1 MIRQAFLQPCCKFK
15 KNILCNKI
23 VLEIYKNTLLL
34 QFNGNHAKSIF
45 SSYAFSKINS
55 TMAGKVIA
63 ISNHKGG
70 VGKTTSCINIGA
82 GLAQKNKKVLL
93 IDMDPQT
100 NLSQSLGISNP
111 ENNVYVS
118 MKENMPLV
126 PLKIKNN
133 LFVVPAINE
142 LGGAEL
148 ELSAEAGRE
157 FILKELLDPLK
168 EQYDYILIDCPP
180 SLGLLTINA
189 FTASDEIYIPMQAQY
204 LALQGIGNLLGLV
217 EKIQKRLHPKLGIT
231 GIFITQFDKRRVL
244 SRYVMDT
251 LESHFGKRV
260 FKTRIRNN
268 ISLAEAPNAG
278 QDIFSYQKKSN
289 GAFDYGMLV
298 KEMLS
303 REVSPKKSS

>member
-1 MIRQAFLQPCCKFK
+1 MSG
-15 KNILCNKI
+15 KI
-23 VLEIYKNTLLL
+23 
-34 QFNGNHAKSIF
+34 
-45 SSYAFSKINS
+45 
-55 TMAGKVIA
+55 IA

-111 ENNVYVS
+111 ENNIYVS
-118 MKENMPLV
+118 MKENTPLV
-126 PLKIKNN
+126 PYKIKNN

-157 FILKELLDPLK
+157 FILKELLDPLQ
-168 EQYDYILIDCPP
+168 EQYDYVLIDCPP

-189 FTASDEIYIPMQAQY
+189 FTASHEIYIPMQAQY

-217 EKIQKRLHPKLGIT
+217 EKIQKRLQPNLEIT

-251 LESHFGKRV
+251 LESHFGNRV

-268 ISLAEAPNAG
+268 ISLAEAPNTG
-278 QDIFSYQKKSN
+278 QDIFRYQKNSN

-303 REVSPKKSS
+303 REISPKEAS

>member
-1 MIRQAFLQPCCKFK
+1 MSG
-15 KNILCNKI
+15 KI
-23 VLEIYKNTLLL
+23 
-34 QFNGNHAKSIF
+34 
-45 SSYAFSKINS
+45 
-55 TMAGKVIA
+55 IA

-111 ENNVYVS
+111 ENNIYVS
-118 MKENMPLV
+118 MKENTPLV
-126 PLKIKNN
+126 PYKINNN

-157 FILKELLDPLK
+157 FILKELLDPLQ
-168 EQYDYILIDCPP
+168 EQYDYVLIDCPP

-189 FTASDEIYIPMQAQY
+189 FTASHEIYIPMQAQY

-217 EKIQKRLHPKLGIT
+217 EKIQKRLQPNLEIT

-251 LESHFGKRV
+251 LESHFGNRV

-268 ISLAEAPNAG
+268 ISLAEAPNTG
-278 QDIFSYQKKSN
+278 QDIFRYQKNSN

-303 REVSPKKSS
+303 REISPKEAS